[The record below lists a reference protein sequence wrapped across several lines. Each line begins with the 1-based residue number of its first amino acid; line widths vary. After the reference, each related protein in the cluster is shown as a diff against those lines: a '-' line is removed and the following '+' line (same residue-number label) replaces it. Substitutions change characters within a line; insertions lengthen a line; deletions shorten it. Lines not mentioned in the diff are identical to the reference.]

1 MGVLVRKS
9 FLEYDDRSERYSI
22 HTLLQ
27 AFGELVGI
35 KISEMKAVKEESRV
49 RHHFHFIQMMET
61 LNRLFLT
68 GKLSEAV
75 HRFDKYR
82 DSLMFCLRD
91 AVSCN
96 QTYSRAFEAF
106 SHMNIFLD
114 TIFWADPAL
123 GKQLYDNFF
132 NALQKKKD
140 INCQF
145 TPVSCF
151 QRHLDIFTGPAATPI
166 NCCPRQVKLLKNF
179 HQCRP
184 L

>member
-1 MGVLVRKS
+1 
-9 FLEYDDRSERYSI
+9 
-22 HTLLQ
+22 
-27 AFGELVGI
+27 
-35 KISEMKAVKEESRV
+35 MKAVKEESRV

-68 GKLSEAV
+68 GKSSEAV

-106 SHMNIFLD
+106 THMNIFLD

-123 GKQLYDNFF
+123 GKQLYDNF
-132 NALQKKKD
+132 LKRSTEKKGHKSSIYASFLLSKAFGYLHWSSSNTD
-140 INCQF
+140 
-145 TPVSCF
+145 
-151 QRHLDIFTGPAATPI
+151 
-166 NCCPRQVKLLKNF
+166 KLLSEASEIIEELSSVPSLVKGKLF
-179 HQCRP
+179 CYLGFRRLIMYQREEGILLLEKCVS
-184 L
+184 